1 MAESHLEMIS
11 PTCSAGRRMK
21 SLNVHGKPHF
31 ARLTG
36 VERQISREGC
46 WYGEVLRPIWTH
58 SVRPIPYP
66 IRITSEPGAIRK
78 VF

>member
-1 MAESHLEMIS
+1 MNMAESHLEMIS

-21 SLNVHGKPHF
+21 SLNVHGMPHF
-31 ARLTG
+31 ARLTD

-58 SVRPIPYP
+58 KIVIVFRPYLTLPNSSY
-66 IRITSEPGAIRK
+66 
-78 VF
+78 